1 MSQMST
7 TEKSQKYKPHVLP
20 FTIAVKGVKFFVTKL
35 TRKVCWTGFPEAYTA
50 STLTNS
56 SL

>member
-35 TRKVCWTGFPEAYTA
+35 KMDWLRRPFIDLIWEKNVF
-50 STLTNS
+50 
-56 SL
+56 